1 METSAPMILT
11 GKFTNAND
19 IAIGSISVATVNC
32 VDISLKAFQNLVN
45 TKTNQI
51 GIKFYLSHQQLLNF
65 KVGATSSNNLSKAFL
80 HKEVLVNTS
89 TDTEPCYYNET
100 VRIDGTMPYLTIVL
114 SNPNSIVNGDLH
126 WDLRVRPHNN
136 GVDAYKVRD
145 EIVEQDEQV
154 MCVRETDDFHHSA
167 KDNNLKGVETW
178 GLHCKA
184 NLTVAEKLLI
194 DDAVSTMGYFKSDN
208 THAHNLII
216 VNSSLAQDTNGGIGA
231 NKIRIHGLDGNF
243 ERISVDVI
251 MAGTG
256 NQTANHSFSE
266 VNSAEVI
273 KAGSLYTN
281 AGTIKLYNSNGTSSH
296 PQCVIGLNYGLS
308 ANPQFCVPKDYV
320 LLVDKV
326 SLVSHC
332 EDEGEIFFNYYEWGT
347 VDGVAQI
354 LKKRL
359 NSIHCHSTSNL
370 EHDVEWRL
378 TEGQRLTVSGLTS
391 ATPTGINRV
400 SVKLTGILKKKDFS
414 VSSSKTRDSRTANQ
428 RTTQY

>member
-11 GKFTNAND
+11 GKFTDAND

-32 VDISLKAFQNLVN
+32 VDVSLKAFQNLVN
-45 TKTNQI
+45 TKTNQV
-51 GIKFYLSHQQLLNF
+51 GIKYYLSHQQLLNF
-65 KVGATSSNNLSKAFL
+65 KVGATTSNNLSKAYL

-136 GVDAYKVRD
+136 SVDLYKVRD

-154 MCVRETDDFHHSA
+154 LCVRETDDFHHSA

-184 NLTVAEKLLI
+184 NLTAVEKLLI
-194 DDAVSTMGYFKSDN
+194 DDAVSTMGYFKSDK
-208 THAHNLII
+208 THAHNLIV
-216 VNSSLAQDTNGGIGA
+216 VNSNNSNDTNGGIGA
-231 NKIRIHGLDGNF
+231 NKVRLHGLDGNF
-243 ERISVDVI
+243 ERISRDI
-251 MAGTG
+251 TMAGTSD
-256 NQTANHSFSE
+256 QTVNHSFSE
-266 VNSAEVI
+266 VNSAEVF
-273 KAGSLYTN
+273 KAGGLYCN
-281 AGTIKLYNSNGTSSH
+281 AGTIKLYNSDGTSSH

-400 SVKLTGILKKKDFS
+400 SVKLTGILKKKDLS
-414 VSSSKTRDSRTANQ
+414 ISSSKTRDSRTANQ

>member
-1 METSAPMILT
+1 
-11 GKFTNAND
+11 
-19 IAIGSISVATVNC
+19 
-32 VDISLKAFQNLVN
+32 
-45 TKTNQI
+45 
-51 GIKFYLSHQQLLNF
+51 
-65 KVGATSSNNLSKAFL
+65 
-80 HKEVLVNTS
+80 
-89 TDTEPCYYNET
+89 
-100 VRIDGTMPYLTIVL
+100 
-114 SNPNSIVNGDLH
+114 
-126 WDLRVRPHNN
+126 
-136 GVDAYKVRD
+136 
-145 EIVEQDEQV
+145 

-194 DDAVSTMGYFKSDN
+194 DDAVSTMGYFKSDK
-208 THAHNLII
+208 THAHNLIV
-216 VNSSLAQDTNGGIGA
+216 VNSNNSNDTNGGIGA

-281 AGTIKLYNSNGTSSH
+281 AGTIKLYNSDGTSSH

-400 SVKLTGILKKKDFS
+400 SVKLTGILKKKDLS

>member
-400 SVKLTGILKKKDFS
+400 SVKLTGILKKKDLS

>member
-194 DDAVSTMGYFKSDN
+194 DDAVSTMGYFKSDK
-208 THAHNLII
+208 THAHNLIV
-216 VNSSLAQDTNGGIGA
+216 VNSNNSNDTNGGIGA

-281 AGTIKLYNSNGTSSH
+281 AGTIKLYNSDGTSSH

-400 SVKLTGILKKKDFS
+400 SVKLTGILKKKDLS